1 MVVDA
6 ALSEKNKQI
15 VLTAMTLLTGENA
28 DKLDELFHPDYRDHN
43 APPSATQGSKRVL
56 EVAAQVLK
64 TFPDLRY
71 EVEAAIAEDDLV
83 SLRLVMRGTHKGPL
97 MGMGLPATG
106 KEVAVKHLHMIR
118 VVEGRIS
125 DHWAVRDDL
134 TMMRQLGVIPDPA

>member
-1 MVVDA
+1 VVDV

-15 VLTAMTLLTGENA
+15 VLTAMTLLTGENTE
-28 DKLDELFHPDYRDHN
+28 KLDDLFHADYRDHN
-43 APPSATQGSKRVL
+43 APAGATQGNKRVL
-56 EVAAQVLK
+56 EVAEQVMK

-71 EVEAAIAEDDLV
+71 EVEAAIAEDELV
-83 SLRLVMRGTHKGPL
+83 SLRLLMRGTHKGPL

-118 VVEGRIS
+118 VVDGKIS